1 MLQINFFNKA
11 NSTFSSKLVL
21 AVALTFPSLAMS
33 VQTTPVGI
41 DTLINVSPKVEIEQ
55 VIRNHQDL
63 DAQKKPKNPHWTCD
77 GTLTNEQ
84 TGALKKV
91 TVPTFGTGV
100 ETSQTATE
108 YHFEQQDDRGVTS
121 LTINKQTRKGSVTI
135 FDVNGKVTHTG
146 VLNNCH

>member
-1 MLQINFFNKA
+1 M
-11 NSTFSSKLVL
+11 
-21 AVALTFPSLAMS
+21 
-33 VQTTPVGI
+33 
-41 DTLINVSPKVEIEQ
+41 
-55 VIRNHQDL
+55 
-63 DAQKKPKNPHWTCD
+63 
-77 GTLTNEQ
+77 
-84 TGALKKV
+84 

-100 ETSQTATE
+100 ETSQTAAE